1 MKLKCLTRFLLLPA
15 LCFLLAGCESITYYS
30 QAILGQ
36 LSILSKREDIERLI
50 EAESTPAPLKAKL
63 QTILEIRQ
71 FAASELGL
79 PVTDSFDSYVELE
92 RPFVVWNVF
101 ATPEFSMQPQRW
113 CYPVAGCVSYRGYF
127 NETRA
132 NRYAVSLQA
141 QGMDVYVGGV
151 SAYSTLGWFSDPVLS
166 TVINREDYRL
176 AELLFHEL
184 AHQLVYIP
192 GDTEFNESFA
202 TAVEQEGL
210 RRWLAANDYSEIR
223 SRQIIEEARESSTRR
238 EQFVAMVSDTVK
250 ELEALYDSDLDAQ
263 SKRQAKAEI
272 LAAMRNTHT
281 ILRQDWGG
289 VSAYES
295 WMSQALN
302 NAQLAT
308 VSTYFNWV
316 PAFEQLLQEAN
327 HELPAFYAA
336 VKDLQAMDGASRKS
350 FLEARM
356 Y

>member
-1 MKLKCLTRFLLLPA
+1 MKLKCSTRFLLLSA

-50 EAESTPAPLKAKL
+50 AADTTPEPLKEKL

-71 FAASELGL
+71 FAAAELNL
-79 PVTDSFDSYVELE
+79 PVADSYDSYVELE

-132 NRYAVSLQA
+132 RQYAASLQA
-141 QGMDVYVGGV
+141 QGLDVYVGGV

-210 RRWLAANDYSEIR
+210 RRWLAANDYSETR
-223 SRQIIEEARESSTRR
+223 SRQIIEEARENTTRR
-238 EQFVAMVSDTVK
+238 EQFVALVTDTVK
-250 ELEALYDSDLDAQ
+250 ELETLYDSEVDPQ
-263 SKRQAKAEI
+263 IKRQAKTDI
-272 LAAMRNTHT
+272 LASMRNAHAR
-281 ILRQDWGG
+281 LRQDWGG
-289 VSAYES
+289 FSPYEG

-316 PAFEQLLQEAN
+316 PAFEQLLQEQN
-327 HELPAFYAA
+327 NDLPAFYAV
-336 VKDLQAMDGASRKS
+336 VKDLQAMNADSRKS
-350 FLEARM
+350 VLEARM